1 MMPDTEVL
9 PSRDLIAFQLFDW
22 LAVGEEDE
30 HETLRAMMDVSQR
43 LAADMF
49 LPHCRQSDIV
59 EPRLDADGVHILPA
73 IREALTHFAE
83 LGLFGAG
90 FPEKLGGLGLEGHA
104 RHKTLAFQLPPP
116 VALQISRVHALLRRC
131 GRGHGRRDR
140 HIKLAGL

>member
-73 IREALTHFAE
+73 IREALEPLDDGENTGVMQSAA
-83 LGLFGAG
+83 GLQTLIICERTIAG
-90 FPEKLGGLGLEGHA
+90 PGVPSRDDLES
-104 RHKTLAFQLPPP
+104 QLRGQQ
-116 VALQISRVHALLRRC
+116 LSLHSRRWLRDLRRDSTIEI
-131 GRGHGRRDR
+131 RN
-140 HIKLAGL
+140 